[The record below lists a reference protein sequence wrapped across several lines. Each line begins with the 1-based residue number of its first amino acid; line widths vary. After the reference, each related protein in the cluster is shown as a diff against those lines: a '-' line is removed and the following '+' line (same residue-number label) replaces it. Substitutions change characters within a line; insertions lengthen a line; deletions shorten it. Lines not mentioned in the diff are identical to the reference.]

1 MNVLVI
7 SQLFPPETAAG
18 ANRVG
23 AIVGALES
31 RHDVRVVTLE
41 PGYPDPAL
49 YRREDWQAADRAR
62 GTQLVRRPAFRPHDS
77 SLARRALREIRIA
90 IDRYKRASDQ
100 GLITRLVGASG
111 YPPNLDVLVSGVQNL
126 QDPKGGRMYFLRRL
140 PRDPFAATTEP
151 SAAATWGLRSYASA
165 PDDPHEGDD
174 VFDVYSR
181 APGVGLNGQ
190 SYREW

>member
-1 MNVLVI
+1 MNSSVHRPSLIRGVHRRHG
-7 SQLFPPETAAG
+7 AG
-18 ANRVG
+18 FTL
-23 AIVGALES
+23 IEL
-31 RHDVRVVTLE
+31 VVTL
-41 PGYPDPAL
+41 AL
-49 YRREDWQAADRAR
+49 LGVLAMMAAPMAEVAVQRSREQELR
-62 GTQLVRRPAFRPHDS
+62 T
-77 SLARRALREIRIA
+77 ALREIRIA